1 MTDVPPSL
9 LEWTVDLAR
18 TAGAM
23 AADAF
28 RKGFGT
34 VERKAD
40 GSVVS
45 EADRAVE
52 SFLRERIAAAC
63 PHDGILGEEYGE
75 EPGSSGRRWI
85 VDPIDGTE
93 AFVHG
98 VAEFCTM
105 IALEDADGV
114 ALGVIDVPVIGET
127 IWARRAGGVFRNG
140 SPIRMS
146 ARRSTRG
153 AYVATSDLED
163 WPGAAVAA
171 ALATELRLRTWGGG
185 YGVGLA
191 VSGSVDAFIDFKVDV
206 WDVAPAVILA
216 SEAGGV
222 CTALDGSTRLDGG
235 AFLVAG
241 RALHSLLLELVTEDV
256 A

>member
-1 MTDVPPSL
+1 MTDVPPGL
-9 LEWTVDLAR
+9 LEWTVELAR
-18 TAGAM
+18 AAGAM
-23 AADAF
+23 AAVAF
-28 RKGFGT
+28 REGFGT
-34 VERKAD
+34 PERKAD

-45 EADRAVE
+45 ETDRAVE
-52 SFLRERIAAAC
+52 SFVRERITAEF
-63 PHDGILGEEYGE
+63 PLDGILGEEYGE

-93 AFVHG
+93 AFVLG

-105 IALEDADGV
+105 IALEDADGI

-127 IWARRAGGVFRNG
+127 VWAGRAGGAFRNG

-146 ARRSTRG
+146 ATRSMHG

-163 WPGAAVAA
+163 WPGAAVVAA
-171 ALATELRLRTWGGG
+171 RAADLRLRTWGGG
-185 YGVGLA
+185 YGVALA
-191 VSGSVDAFIDFKVDV
+191 VSGSVDAFVDFNVDV

-216 SEAGGV
+216 SEAGGIY
-222 CTALDGSTRLDGG
+222 TALDGSTSLDGG

-241 RALHSLLLELVTEDV
+241 RALHSSLIELVAED
-256 A
+256 AA